1 MLHYKASDIIKRAKD
16 IADIR
21 GSDFVSDE
29 EMLSLLNESWTD
41 IYSKLINLNDKSFL
55 NKIEISGETELPED
69 FYQLAF
75 VVDKFNQPIER
86 YTVGSLGSYYELVNS
101 TIQLHNVPEA
111 YLYYYSTPA
120 AITFPKPTISSIL
133 TSGDG
138 SYLNPATPEF
148 YVKEWGQLYTDN
160 GVVLFKSDNFSKY
173 YSHRKNILSKG
184 SAAVDP
190 YGYNVIVDYDG
201 SQYIYRAFKPE
212 AESGSNYK
220 WTDFYV
226 DGEKVQLQSTEHSVF
241 TDSLFPFSSQVFYH
255 LAPHKWLVQRFGYLP
270 TYVLLEYT
278 QYPDCLCL
286 DSDIAVSYK
295 IATKTMLSDDTY
307 TFETVVDGHTYSE
320 DLNGCYLDGELIYKK
335 GIDPK
340 VREGVLFSVNYDTG
354 YGAFFNNANSIYSV
368 LPDTELNF
376 PSNIYFNILAYQV
389 AYAIACKQGKDCT
402 FIEKQLA
409 SQWDI
414 FYNTCNRDG
423 FGQSKIINT
432 YRGD

>member
-1 MLHYKASDIIKRAKD
+1 MLHYKASDIVKRAKD

-55 NKIEISGETELPED
+55 SKIEISGEETELPED

-75 VVDKFNQPIER
+75 IVDKLNQPIER
-86 YTVGSLGSYYELVNS
+86 HTVGSLGSYYELVNN
-101 TIQLHNVPEA
+101 TIQLHNVSEA

-120 AITFPKPTISSIL
+120 TITFPKPTISNAPV
-133 TSGDG
+133 SGDE
-138 SYLNPATPEF
+138 STLYPAKPEF
-148 YVKEWGQLYTDN
+148 YIKEWGQLYTSN
-160 GVVLFKSDNFSKY
+160 GVVLYKSDNFNKY
-173 YSHRKNILSKG
+173 YGHRRYIFSKE
-184 SAAVDP
+184 ATEE

-201 SQYIYRAFKPE
+201 NQYVYKAFKPE
-212 AESGSNYK
+212 AEEGSNYK
-220 WTDFYV
+220 WLDFYV
-226 DGEKVQLQSTEHSVF
+226 DGEKVQIQTTEHSSF
-241 TDSLFPFSSQVFYH
+241 STTIPFSSQIFYH
-255 LAPHKWLVQRFGYLP
+255 LGPHKWLVQRLGFTP
-270 TYVLLEYT
+270 TYILLEYSVNV
-278 QYPDCLCL
+278 DCLCI
-286 DSDIAVSYK
+286 DSDLVDSYK
-295 IATKTMLSDDTY
+295 IGTRTLLPDNTY
-307 TFETVVDGHTYSE
+307 TFETIIDGHMYSE
-320 DLNGCYLDGELIYKK
+320 DLNGCYLDGDLIYKK
-335 GIDPK
+335 DISPS
-340 VREGVLFSVNYDTG
+340 VREGVLFSVNHDTG
-354 YGAFFNNANSIYSV
+354 YGAFFNNVLNIYSV

-414 FYNTCNRDG
+414 FYNTLNRDG
-423 FGQSKIINT
+423 FGQSKVINT